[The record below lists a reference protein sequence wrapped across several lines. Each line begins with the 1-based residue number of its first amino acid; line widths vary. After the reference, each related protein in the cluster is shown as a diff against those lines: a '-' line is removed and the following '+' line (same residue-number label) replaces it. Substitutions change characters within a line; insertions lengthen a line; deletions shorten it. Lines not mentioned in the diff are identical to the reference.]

1 MEQFHSIS
9 QTNHKTYFVDIDGTI
24 VKYRT
29 NEDLDRLLLTHE
41 DEELLPGVHKFW
53 NTFEEHDRVIITTAR
68 KSKYRSFTEDIFKK
82 NGLRYDVLLMDLE
95 NGPRILINDT
105 PSMLLKKAVAIN
117 LKRDEG
123 FYFYSS
129 DEEMSNSED

>member
-1 MEQFHSIS
+1 MEIH
-9 QTNHKTYFVDIDGTI
+9 THPNHKTYFIDIDGTM
-24 VKYRT
+24 VKYMS
-29 NEDLDRLLLTHE
+29 NADLDRLLISPE

-53 NTFEEHDRVIITTAR
+53 KTFEEHDRIIITTAR

-82 NGLRYDVLLMDLE
+82 NGLRYDALLMDLA

-123 FYFYSS
+123 FYFYESE
-129 DEEMSNSED
+129 EEMSNSED